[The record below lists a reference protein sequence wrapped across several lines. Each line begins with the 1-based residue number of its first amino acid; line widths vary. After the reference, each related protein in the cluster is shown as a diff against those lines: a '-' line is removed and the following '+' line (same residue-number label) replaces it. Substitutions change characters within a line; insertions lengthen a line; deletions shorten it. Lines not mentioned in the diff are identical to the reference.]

1 MPETSIEIRVSQ
13 REIDRPRLIEAVAR
27 GLNGVPLPG
36 VTLRLRIG
44 ANGSFSEE
52 EGRTERIAVTSAGG
66 SAYFQWYEW
75 PRQGPGRDFTSTV
88 YARWDAEHAYVSLQ
102 DMHE

>member
-1 MPETSIEIRVSQ
+1 MSESSLEIRVSR

-36 VTLRLRIG
+36 VTLRLRISE
-44 ANGSFSEE
+44 NGSFSED
-52 EGRTERIAVTSAGG
+52 EGLTERIAVTSTGG
-66 SAYFQWYEW
+66 NAYFQWYEW

-88 YARWDAEHAYVSLQ
+88 YARWDIEHAYVSLQ